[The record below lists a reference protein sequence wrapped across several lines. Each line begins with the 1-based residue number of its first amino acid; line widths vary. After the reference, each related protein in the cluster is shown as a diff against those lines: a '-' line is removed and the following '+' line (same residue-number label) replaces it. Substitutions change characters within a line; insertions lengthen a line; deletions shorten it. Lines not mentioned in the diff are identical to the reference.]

1 MQIATIAQR
10 SATISVDTGNEMSD
24 YPNQN
29 VGQNSVRNSPIMI
42 NFMLKFNKL
51 NGGFEVTLMMFHSSC
66 GLAPGRPKLMIKNAK
81 SIISTAKSSIFV
93 CSERL
98 LLRSQ
103 YASELNHVQGLGFT
117 FFQVR

>member
-24 YPNQN
+24 YPNQK
-29 VGQNSVRNSPIMI
+29 VGQNSVRNSPILI
-42 NFMLKFNKL
+42 DFMLKFNKL

-81 SIISTAKSSIFV
+81 SIISTAKSIIYTTKFV
-93 CSERL
+93 HLNTKHATWHLQLVGCKDDFRL
-98 LLRSQ
+98 Q
-103 YASELNHVQGLGFT
+103 FD
-117 FFQVR
+117 

>member
-81 SIISTAKSSIFV
+81 SIISTAKSIIYNTKSII
-93 CSERL
+93 
-98 LLRSQ
+98 
-103 YASELNHVQGLGFT
+103 
-117 FFQVR
+117 